1 MSCGR
6 LVKKGARHLGSALH
20 LVGKKILRFAQDDR
34 RGGFGMTIRRAQ
46 QVEGKTRMRN
56 LPLRPYDFAHTMETH
71 RKLSGG
77 AAWHV
82 ISFLLYF
89 LALC

>member
-1 MSCGR
+1 
-6 LVKKGARHLGSALH
+6 
-20 LVGKKILRFAQDDR
+20 
-34 RGGFGMTIRRAQ
+34 
-46 QVEGKTRMRN
+46 MRN
-56 LPLRPYDFAHTMETH
+56 LPLRPYDFADTMETH
-71 RKLSGG
+71 RKLGGG